1 MSITQSWILNLLFF
15 SFVFLDQK
23 VSICPLKTKKISWK
37 TLVNS
42 EFKIGCWHGIKTNL
56 CNLVLSYPC
65 NDINVNWSI
74 VHKPSSYKNSSELQH
89 ESDRSPLKSD
99 TRQDYSPLSL
109 LHIFAGFYCA
119 CGHYSVSN
127 FRWLFYIW
135 CRISPFSSKMPIS
148 WRQFLQIWFKHASE
162 PKTVEYHFEKV
173 RNYSELWLFI
183 DFRACAS
190 EDLKLPPKVHYK
202 VLCSVEFCRLK
213 PWRVVQVIAMV
224 PWIHGHFAVNVCVGG
239 GLMRNGK
246 TLPTW
251 R

>member
-1 MSITQSWILNLLFF
+1 MYLDDILIIFWDHKLSNL
-15 SFVFLDQK
+15 
-23 VSICPLKTKKISWK
+23 
-37 TLVNS
+37 
-42 EFKIGCWHGIKTNL
+42 
-56 CNLVLSYPC
+56 
-65 NDINVNWSI
+65 
-74 VHKPSSYKNSSELQH
+74 YKNSSELQH

-127 FRWLFYIW
+127 FSWQFCIW
-135 CRISPFSSKMPIS
+135 CGISPFSIKMPTYFLKAIS
-148 WRQFLQIWFKHASE
+148 SNLVQTCVWAQNGW
-162 PKTVEYHFEKV
+162 VYHFKKV
-173 RNYSELWLFI
+173 RNYSELWFFI
-183 DFRACAS
+183 NLRACAGADS
-190 EDLKLPPKVHYK
+190 KLPPKVHYK